1 MSARPYSV
9 MYRADLG
16 VFVAYEPLAARAAFE
31 RAGFDFIAD
40 HPGYHPAAERAA
52 EFNAL
57 PAAERWWAASWAS
70 RAREGAG
77 A

>member
-1 MSARPYSV
+1 MTARPYAV
-9 MYRADLG
+9 MYRPDAGAAIAWEPFSPRATWEALG
-16 VFVAYEPLAARAAFE
+16 Y
-31 RAGFDFIAD
+31 DFIAD

-57 PAAERWWAASWAS
+57 PAEERWWAASWAS